1 MSLSGTYITKMFR
14 LKKLLVSEG
23 ILIFFFFFF
32 FFFLWGLWG
41 IKIRDIFHVIVF
53 FEQIGIAMF
62 YLYIFLI
69 TMHEIDTAA

>member
-1 MSLSGTYITKMFR
+1 MSLSGKYITKMFR
-14 LKKLLVSEG
+14 LKRLLVSEG
-23 ILIFFFFFF
+23 IFKFF
-32 FFFLWGLWG
+32 FFFLWELWG
-41 IKIRDIFHVIVF
+41 IKIRNIFHVIVF

>member
-1 MSLSGTYITKMFR
+1 MSLSGKYITKMFR
-14 LKKLLVSEG
+14 LKRLLVSEG
-23 ILIFFFFFF
+23 ILKLF
-32 FFFLWGLWG
+32 FFFLWELWG

>member
-1 MSLSGTYITKMFR
+1 MSLSGKYITKMFL
-14 LKKLLVSEG
+14 LKRLLVSAG
-23 ILIFFFFFF
+23 ILKLFF
-32 FFFLWGLWG
+32 FFFLWELWG

>member
-1 MSLSGTYITKMFR
+1 MSLSGKYITKMFR
-14 LKKLLVSEG
+14 LKRLLVSEG
-23 ILIFFFFFF
+23 ILKLFF

>member
-1 MSLSGTYITKMFR
+1 MSLSGKYITKMFR
-14 LKKLLVSEG
+14 LKRLLVSEG
-23 ILIFFFFFF
+23 ILKLFFF
-32 FFFLWGLWG
+32 FFFLWELWG

>member
-1 MSLSGTYITKMFR
+1 MSLSGKYITKMFR
-14 LKKLLVSEG
+14 LKRLLVSEG
-23 ILIFFFFFF
+23 ILKLF
-32 FFFLWGLWG
+32 FFFLWELWG

-53 FEQIGIAMF
+53 FEQIGIDMC

>member
-23 ILIFFFFFF
+23 IFNFFFF

-53 FEQIGIAMF
+53 FEQIGIDMF

>member
-1 MSLSGTYITKMFR
+1 MSLSGKYITKMFR
-14 LKKLLVSEG
+14 LKRLLVSEG
-23 ILIFFFFFF
+23 ILKF
-32 FFFLWGLWG
+32 FFFLWELWG

>member
-1 MSLSGTYITKMFR
+1 MSLSGKYITKMFR
-14 LKKLLVSEG
+14 LKRLLVSEG
-23 ILIFFFFFF
+23 ILKLFF
-32 FFFLWGLWG
+32 FFFLWELWG